1 MASKHTSS
9 ETFNFQFY
17 FDLVKQK
24 QIAWYGFVKSME
36 DLSYSG
42 CEPTKRP

>member
-36 DLSYSG
+36 DFCLIQ